1 MDNFSKLDIEIQ
13 KAIHWFGNEIVS
25 LRTGRANPALVENL
39 EVDSYGSKMP
49 LKHLAAISAED
60 ARALSIK
67 PWDKNNI
74 QAIESAIRSSG
85 LGFQPLVDQDIVRI
99 IVPELTEERRGALKK
114 MLKEKSEQA
123 KVSVRRA
130 RDEVWGE
137 IQKKERAAE
146 ISEDEKFRLKDK
158 MQEKI
163 DAAFKKLEE
172 IADKKEKEISF

>member
-1 MDNFSKLDIEIQ
+1 MEDLEI
-13 KAIHWFGNEIVS
+13 
-25 LRTGRANPALVENL
+25 
-39 EVDSYGSKMP
+39 DSYGSKMP
-49 LKHLAAISAED
+49 LKHLAAISTED
-60 ARALSIK
+60 ARTLNIK

-74 QAIESAIRSSG
+74 QAIELAVRSSNLG
-85 LGFQPLVDQDIVRI
+85 LQPLVDQDIIRI
-99 IVPELTEERRGALKK
+99 IIPELTEERRGALKK
-114 MLKEKSEQA
+114 MLKEKLEQA

-130 RDEVWGE
+130 RDEVWSK
-137 IQKKERAAE
+137 IQEKERAGE